1 MTVPATSKARLPGR
15 SRLAGVWVNL
25 HVRAA
30 PLACVVPIEWS
41 LHCGARVARSLKE
54 IERNTNDSS
63 LHNRIIGLT
72 ARVAEGEVR
81 EHEARNAA
89 LLDDIPRRADYD
101 GRNAVRLKVS
111 SNQTHGL
118 VADRSE
124 RYEKRNLDL
133 VNTTEVEDCRGI
145 RVDGP
150 PLAEVR
156 RHAVEA
162 GRETA
167 NTTDSRELRNPSD
180 R

>member
-1 MTVPATSKARLPGR
+1 M
-15 SRLAGVWVNL
+15 
-25 HVRAA
+25 
-30 PLACVVPIEWS
+30 
-41 LHCGARVARSLKE
+41 ARSFKE
-54 IERNTNDSS
+54 IERDTNDSS
-63 LHNRIIGLT
+63 LHHRIIGLT

-81 EHEARNAA
+81 EHETGNAA

-101 GRNAVRLKVS
+101 RRNAVRLKVS

-124 RYEKRNLDL
+124 RYEKRNIDG
-133 VNTTEVEDCRGI
+133 VSATEAEDCGGI

-150 PLAEVR
+150 TLAEVR

-167 NTTDSRELRNPSD
+167 NATDGRELRNPSN